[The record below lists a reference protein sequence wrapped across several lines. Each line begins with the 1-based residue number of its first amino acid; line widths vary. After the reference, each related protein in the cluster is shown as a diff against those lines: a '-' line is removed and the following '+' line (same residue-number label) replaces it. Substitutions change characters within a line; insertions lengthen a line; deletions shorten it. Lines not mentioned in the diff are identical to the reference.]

1 MLIHTTNTHCIRSTI
16 RLTLNVGAWS
26 MTYEATITRQ
36 RLQIWCV
43 YLKNMNTTYA

>member
-1 MLIHTTNTHCIRSTI
+1 MNGLTSHKCYMLIHTTNTHCIRSTI

-36 RLQIWCV
+36 RL
-43 YLKNMNTTYA
+43 